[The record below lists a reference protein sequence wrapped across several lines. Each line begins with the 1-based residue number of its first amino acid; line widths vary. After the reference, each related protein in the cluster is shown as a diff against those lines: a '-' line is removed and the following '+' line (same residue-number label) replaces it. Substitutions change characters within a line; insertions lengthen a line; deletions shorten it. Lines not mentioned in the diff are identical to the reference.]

1 MVHASTARAPETRS
15 PARLRWGR
23 IVLGALLLEI
33 ALLVL
38 LVPVMQVVDHP
49 FSGVANGDYTVFFL
63 AVPVACVVVGFGAGL
78 WTARC
83 VTNRPVLQA
92 GLSGVVATAMYLG
105 LCAVQPG
112 GIAAVAAGYG
122 LLPFIALN
130 GLRIVSAAAG
140 GAFSRRR

>member
-1 MVHASTARAPETRS
+1 MVHASTAAPETRS

-23 IVLGALLLEI
+23 IVLAALLLEV

-38 LVPVMQVVDHP
+38 LVPLMQVIDHP
-49 FSGVANGDYTVFFL
+49 FSGVANGDYTVFFF

-78 WTARC
+78 WTARG

-92 GLSGVVATAMYLG
+92 GLTGVVATVMYLG
-105 LCAVQPG
+105 LCAAQPG

-122 LLPFIALN
+122 LLPFVALN

-140 GAFSRRR
+140 GAFARRR